1 MCQIPFLPLQTSIF
15 HHLVSIQRPG
25 LILALLPKIF
35 PSRRVL
41 PEPFCL
47 ARPFI
52 RAAEF
57 PD

>member
-1 MCQIPFLPLQTSIF
+1 
-15 HHLVSIQRPG
+15 
-25 LILALLPKIF
+25 LPKIF